1 MQFYGDLTF
10 LGVYLLGS
18 FHSLVA
24 EKKKRTRLVAVDVWL
39 DCLYVLLICFIF
51 RNHSW
56 HSLLLIPIAFFGLFA
71 LFYFKEKGVY

>member
-10 LGVYLLGS
+10 LGVYLLGLFFIPS
-18 FHSLVA
+18 WR
-24 EKKKRTRLVAVDVWL
+24 KKRTRLVAVDVWL

-56 HSLLLIPIAFFGLFA
+56 HSLLFNSHCFFGLFA

>member
-10 LGVYLLGS
+10 LGVYLLGL
-18 FHSLVA
+18 FHSTRGGK
-24 EKKKRTRLVAVDVWL
+24 EKRTRLVAVDVWL

-56 HSLLLIPIAFFGLFA
+56 HSPSF
-71 LFYFKEKGVY
+71 